1 MRIIQDMRK
10 RVKIASILVFGVLGL
25 LACTAG
31 WLIARSGDISAT
43 DTSDLLI
50 DSIEVSEADNS
61 YTWFR
66 KAAGSLEWP
75 QDDFTVYRMIFG
87 DQWDDER
94 AAELLSQNTQ
104 ALATLTKGLT
114 CPAYQPDKMSE
125 LKAGDP
131 LMLWSLDAGEL
142 MVLKAAQQR
151 RMGRTEDAW
160 QSGLDLLRFGSLITM
175 CPRCMVE
182 CMAGMRTLNLGLD
195 EVERLLC
202 ESGTGDTE
210 LVRLLER
217 LSQIGSLDHAGATAA
232 RMEFQSAADDI
243 DRVVSGARTRT
254 LFDAYV
260 FQPNRTKETF
270 ARFYRAVVANASRP
284 YAQIS
289 LPQADPIPAKGLR
302 RSLSL
307 IRQNNQGYI
316 LASLLLPSQ
325 SQMGSFLCRKC
336 EIQSRLDALRLI
348 AACRIYELRHGR
360 LPDAL
365 DMLVPALLPEVPRDP
380 FDGQPFRYLPEESV
394 VYCVGRDSQDSTQST
409 VNASSSRPR
418 RRTDDL
424 VFKIHPQAR

>member
-1 MRIIQDMRK
+1 MWIIQDMRK
-10 RVKIASILVFGVLGL
+10 RVKIASILVFGALGL
-25 LACTAG
+25 LACASG

-66 KAAGSLEWP
+66 KAAGSLKWP
-75 QDDFTVYRMIFG
+75 QDDFSVYRMIFG

-104 ALATLTKGLT
+104 ALAALTKGLT
-114 CPAYQPDKMSE
+114 CPAYQPNKMSE
-125 LKAGDP
+125 SRAGDP
-131 LMLWSLDAGEL
+131 LMLWSRDAGEL
-142 MVLKAAQQR
+142 MALKAAQQR

-202 ESGTGDTE
+202 GSGTGETK

-217 LSQIGSLDHAGATAA
+217 LSQIGSLDHAWATAA
-232 RMEFQSAADDI
+232 RMEFQSAADAIDDI
-243 DRVVSGARTRT
+243 ASSTRT
-254 LFDAYV
+254 HALFDAYV
-260 FQPNRTKETF
+260 FQPNRTKDTF
-270 ARFYRAVVANASRP
+270 AQFYRAMIANASCP
-284 YAQIS
+284 YGRMS
-289 LPQADPIPAKGLR
+289 LPQTVPIPPKGLR

-307 IRQNNQGYI
+307 IRRNNQGYV
-316 LASLLLPSQ
+316 LASMLLPSGDR
-325 SQMGSFLCRKC
+325 MDGFRGMKC
-336 EIQSRLDALRLI
+336 ATQSRLDALRLI
-348 AACRIYELRHGR
+348 GACRIYELRHGR
-360 LPDAL
+360 LPDTL
-365 DMLVPALLPEVPRDP
+365 DTLVPALLREVPRDP
-380 FDGQPFRYLPEESV
+380 FDGQPFRYLPREAV